1 MKKRLSV
8 VLISTLVLALL
19 LSACSAVDDVKSV
32 NQTGKA
38 FMTALETGDS
48 AASWALLTTAVQEEI
63 GGEQAW
69 AEWSGI
75 RNFPKWSFNNTE
87 VSGSDGRMDGTA
99 ELDGLEYTV
108 ILIFEKVNETWLIS
122 GINFALA
129 N

>member
-1 MKKRLSV
+1 MKKRISV
-8 VLISTLVLALL
+8 ILITTIVLALL
-19 LSACSAVDDVKSV
+19 LSACGAVDDIKSV
-32 NQTGKA
+32 SQTGKA

-69 AEWSGI
+69 ADWASI
-75 RNFPKWSFNNTE
+75 RNFPKWSFSNTE

-108 ILIFEKVNETWLIS
+108 VLIFEKVNETWLIS
-122 GINFALA
+122 GINFELA

>member
-1 MKKRLSV
+1 MKNRLSIILV
-8 VLISTLVLALL
+8 TSLVLMLL
-19 LSACSAVDDVKSV
+19 LSACGAVDDIKSV

-48 AASWALLTTAVQEEI
+48 AASWALLTPAVQEEI

-75 RNFPKWSFNNTE
+75 RNFPKWSFSNTE

-99 ELDGLEYTV
+99 ELDGLEYSV
-108 ILIFEKVNETWLIS
+108 LLIFEKAGENWLIS
-122 GINFALA
+122 GINFELA